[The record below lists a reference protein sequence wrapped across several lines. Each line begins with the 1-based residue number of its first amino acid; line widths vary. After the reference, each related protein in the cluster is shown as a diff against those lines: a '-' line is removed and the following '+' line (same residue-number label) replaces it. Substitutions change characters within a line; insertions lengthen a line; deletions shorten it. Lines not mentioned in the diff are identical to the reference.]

1 MKTLTVIA
9 GITMTS
15 GMIGVL
21 PLPAP
26 TQRSAPISE
35 RRTEQRVDRR
45 ADVRDLL
52 ASARGVA
59 PAVCALAADGASNG
73 WGGYWDAPDLSI
85 RADVHQLVRSIR
97 STALDHAESQALLDA
112 LGSDDPCVRHLAGTL
127 IGRSRDRAF
136 VPE

>member
-1 MKTLTVIA
+1 MKTLTVIV

-15 GMIGVL
+15 GDDWRA
-21 PLPAP
+21 PASR
-26 TQRSAPISE
+26 TDATVRPISE

-97 STALDHAESQALLDA
+97 STALDRAESQALLDA
-112 LGSDDPCVRHLAGTL
+112 LGV
-127 IGRSRDRAF
+127 
-136 VPE
+136 

>member
-1 MKTLTVIA
+1 MV

-59 PAVCALAADGASNG
+59 PSVCALAADGASNG
-73 WGGYWDAPDLSI
+73 WGGSWDAPDLAV
-85 RADVHQLVRSIR
+85 RADVHQLVRDMRRTS
-97 STALDHAESQALLDA
+97 LDRAESQALLDA
-112 LGSDDPCVRHLAGTL
+112 LGSDDRLRAASWRE
-127 IGRSRDRAF
+127 RSSADRAIARSF
-136 VPE
+136 RS